1 MNMVALWVRTTEAA
15 RRLGMHENTLRRIP
29 PEDLPFMLAN
39 SRGDRRYHRDDIDR
53 YIYDRMVRVSPPK
66 VVGVSLINGKTGPLK
81 TTDTAPPMGRYYV
94 LEPVHIYKGEG
105 LAVCGAE
112 VSEPCRDCAERSSP
126 TTGSPATY
134 TGSPATSG
142 PPEYRGVVNLV
153 GAPGHRYTTTT
164 SPEDGLEYVVDI
176 EEVE

>member
-1 MNMVALWVRTTEAA
+1 MNMVAMWVRTTEAA

-66 VVGVSLINGKTGPLK
+66 VLGVQLVNGRTGPLR
-81 TTDTAPPMGRYYV
+81 TSDTAAAAPMGRYYV
-94 LEPVHIYKGEG
+94 LEPVHVYRGEG

-112 VSEPCRDCAERSSP
+112 VGDPCLDC
-126 TTGSPATY
+126 
-134 TGSPATSG
+134 
-142 PPEYRGVVNLV
+142 
-153 GAPGHRYTTTT
+153 
-164 SPEDGLEYVVDI
+164 I
-176 EEVE
+176 EGKES